1 MIMPFHIMY
10 IMLNIYQSIYNH
22 NLNKLF
28 YPYHEMNIFQGINSY
43 KDWSVYL
50 YEYDKE
56 RISKVHRYASRWDN
70 MPAEEYN
77 FAYENN
83 HFMCNSWREKTKEWR
98 IIYPL
103 EK

>member
-1 MIMPFHIMY
+1 
-10 IMLNIYQSIYNH
+10 
-22 NLNKLF
+22 
-28 YPYHEMNIFQGINSY
+28 MNIFQGINSY

-56 RISKVHRYASRWDN
+56 RISKVHRYASRWGN

-83 HFMCNSWREKTKEWR
+83 LLCAIVGEKRLKNGELYTIGKIKKFITR
-98 IIYPL
+98 KDNPKRRSFTNPL
-103 EK
+103 